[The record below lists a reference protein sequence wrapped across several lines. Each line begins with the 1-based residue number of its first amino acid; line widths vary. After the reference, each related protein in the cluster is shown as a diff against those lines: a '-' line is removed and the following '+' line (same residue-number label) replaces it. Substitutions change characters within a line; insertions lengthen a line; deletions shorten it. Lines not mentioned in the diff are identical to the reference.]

1 MTTKPASRSAA
12 EGEARHRVSSDPEL
26 VAACLA
32 GRQLAWDALVARYRA
47 LVFSVIVKSGGVAG
61 EEDDVFQAVWLDVY
75 NQLDRLKSRDS
86 LRAWLCTVTRHKC
99 YHWRLRRYRQPEGL
113 DETWAASIP
122 DQASLPPETI
132 ERIERAQDIREA
144 VASLPVR
151 CRELVLRLF
160 VDDPPLPYAEIARSL
175 GLAEGSIGA
184 LRGRCLDR
192 LKQEI
197 EVRAAMRGLPQA

>member
-1 MTTKPASRSAA
+1 MSTYRVDRAVEA
-12 EGEARHRVSSDPEL
+12 EGARDAAWTDIEL

-32 GRQLAWDALVARYRA
+32 GRQFAWDALVARYRT
-47 LVFSVIVKSGGVAG
+47 LVYSVIVKSGGATG

-75 NQLDRLKSRDS
+75 NQLDRLKSHDS

-99 YHWRLRRYRQPEGL
+99 YHWRLRRHRLPEGL
-113 DETWAASIP
+113 DESWAASIP
-122 DQASLPPETI
+122 DRSALPPETL
-132 ERIERAQDIREA
+132 EQLERAQDLREA
-144 VASLPVR
+144 IDALPDR

-160 VDDPPLPYAEIARSL
+160 LDDPPLPYSEIARSL

-192 LKQEI
+192 LKREI
-197 EVRAAMRGLPQA
+197 EVRGGGGAS

>member
-1 MTTKPASRSAA
+1 MNGRRVRRGEDERLRDAA
-12 EGEARHRVSSDPEL
+12 WSDPEL

-32 GRQLAWDALVARYRA
+32 GRQFAWDALVARYRT
-47 LVFSVIVKSGGVAG
+47 LVYSVIVKSGGATG

-75 NQLDRLKSRDS
+75 NQLDHLKSRDS

-99 YHWRLRRYRQPEGL
+99 YHWRLRRHRLPEGL

-122 DQASLPPETI
+122 DHAALPPEEI
-132 ERIERAQDIREA
+132 EALERAQDIRDAVEA
-144 VASLPVR
+144 LPDR

-160 VDDPPLPYAEIARSL
+160 LDDPPLPYAEIARSL

-192 LKQEI
+192 LKHEI
-197 EVRAAMRGLPQA
+197 EMRSAGRAVPQA

>member
-1 MTTKPASRSAA
+1 MTVNRASRASA
-12 EGEARHRVSSDPEL
+12 EVDDGSGRTDDEL
-26 VAACLA
+26 VQGCLA
-32 GRQLAWDALVARYRA
+32 GRQSAWDALVRRYRSMVYA
-47 LVFSVIVKSGGVAG
+47 VIVKSGGVSG

-75 NQLDRLKSRDS
+75 NQLDRLKSRES

-99 YHWRLRRYRQPEGL
+99 YHWRLRRHRLPEGL
-113 DETWAASIP
+113 DESWATTIP
-122 DQASLPPETI
+122 DRAALPPEAL
-132 ERIERAQDIREA
+132 ERIERAQDIRDAIEA
-144 VASLPVR
+144 LPQR

-160 VDDPPLPYAEIARSL
+160 VDDPPLPYAQIAHSL

-197 EVRAAMRGLPQA
+197 ELRTGNRALPQA